1 MKNLMF
7 ILGFGGLILTGCSSS
22 RTGYT
27 YYDDVYENR
36 PSYAENRRKSSSI
49 DDRPVY
55 QQSSA
60 SGYNQNG
67 SGAYDNRNGSYD
79 NSRYIDDEQQNA
91 YGTYTERIRRF
102 HSPNTGFDYYSPYY
116 TGYNDG
122 FNYGIGVGSGYGF
135 SNFGGWGSSFWNP
148 WYSSSLYFGW
158 GRPSF
163 NVGFNNWGYYD
174 PFWGNNWGWGRPWHN
189 NMYGGGWGSPWG
201 WGGNTI
207 IIRNDRNPRNN
218 NMHYGPR
225 TGSYGNQHY
234 NGQQYQGGR
243 MNNSR
248 GSSYGTP
255 QNPGNSG
262 GNMRYTPKNN
272 SQQVPPAATPA
283 PSRSQPQQ
291 NRQNVPNRYNQPSP
305 SYNNPSPQRS
315 APSSSPGRSG
325 GNSGGG
331 GQQRSGGSMQ
341 RTNK

>member
-1 MKNLMF
+1 MF

-36 PSYAENRRKSSSI
+36 PSYAENRKRSSSI

-55 QQSSA
+55 QQSSGA
-60 SGYNQNG
+60 GYSQNG
-67 SGAYDNRNGSYD
+67 SGSYD

-122 FNYGIGVGSGYGF
+122 FNYGIGVSTGYGF
-135 SNFGGWGSSFWNP
+135 SNFGGWGSSFGNP

-158 GRPSF
+158 GRPSWSI
-163 NVGFNNWGYYD
+163 GFNNWGYYD
-174 PFWGNNWGWGRPWHN
+174 PFWGNNWGWGRPWYN
-189 NMYGGGWGSPWG
+189 SYYGGGWGSPWG

-207 IIRNDRNPRNN
+207 IIRNDRNPRNS

-225 TGSYGNQHY
+225 TGSYGNQYY
-234 NGQQYQGGR
+234 NGQQYQGGGR

-248 GSSYGTP
+248 GSNYGTP

-272 SQQVPPAATPA
+272 TQQVPPAATPS
-283 PSRSQPQQ
+283 PNRTQPQQ
-291 NRQNVPNRYNQPSP
+291 NRQNVPSRYNQPSP
-305 SYNNPSPQRS
+305 SYSNPSPQRS

-325 GNSGGG
+325 GNSGGS
-331 GQQRSGGSMQ
+331 QQRSGGSMQ